1 MDVDCCLT
9 TSLCIFPVLA
19 LCVMKRWSK
28 AEIGQLESKSLT
40 DLSEESMTGTY
51 PRPNTTIH
59 HLDVLHEDGGA
70 DETRLP
76 LDDNGWSPSDL
87 TGLTTSSLEENRRS
101 VSETDVQPEDG
112 DQELEM
118 SLRSHG
124 GSLVERYHGTVSR
137 IGKAW
142 WRKHV
147 FKAGDTVL
155 RRCGRWRRHAGRS
168 SLSSTIHRPDETQ
181 RQESR
186 TRSKPHA
193 VRGEPRAVCG
203 DRDHPPAPRE
213 DGKRVSAAASSGEAL
228 PQVCVP
234 EQMVVL
240 QRAPLPLL
248 CQMLRGR
255 RSSSFLVLG
264 RPSSSFLGRPSSS
277 FLGRPSSS
285 FLGRP
290 SFSFLGRPSSSFLVL
305 GPGGSR
311 PVAPPLPPEETP
323 QGAGPGRIPPVQA
336 RPPRAPSATAEEVL
350 RRRLLQPPRGAGP
363 RGAFHGL
370 SLWRRSAGAHQEAWM
385 SRSGSACSG

>member
-1 MDVDCCLT
+1 MFIVVHC
-9 TSLCIFPVLA
+9 
-19 LCVMKRWSK
+19 
-28 AEIGQLESKSLT
+28 EQ
-40 DLSEESMTGTY
+40 
-51 PRPNTTIH
+51 
-59 HLDVLHEDGGA
+59 LDVLHEDGGA

-234 EQMVVL
+234 EQMVL
-240 QRAPLPLL
+240 LPRPRPAELLLPRPAGRASPSSAGRAP
-248 CQMLRGR
+248 
-255 RSSSFLVLG
+255 
-264 RPSSSFLGRPSSS
+264 PSSSSALAA
-277 FLGRPSSS
+277 L
-285 FLGRP
+285 
-290 SFSFLGRPSSSFLVL
+290 
-305 GPGGSR
+305 
-311 PVAPPLPPEETP
+311 
-323 QGAGPGRIPPVQA
+323 
-336 RPPRAPSATAEEVL
+336 APSPH
-350 RRRLLQPPRGAGP
+350 R
-363 RGAFHGL
+363 
-370 SLWRRSAGAHQEAWM
+370 SL
-385 SRSGSACSG
+385 